1 LTKANKEALRGLVV
15 YLIGA
20 LIVSAAAGYLTAEVN
35 AGKQEVRI
43 EHLEDRQNRDD
54 STLDALRTDITEIK
68 EGVAEIRGFLA
79 PRPR

>member
-1 LTKANKEALRGLVV
+1 MTKANKEALRGLVV

-20 LIVSAAAGYLTAEVN
+20 LIVSGAAGYLTAEVN

-54 STLDALRTDITEIK
+54 STLDILRNDVTEIK
-68 EGVAEIRGFLA
+68 EGVAEIRGILA